1 MGSTNGAEIA
11 PDLKVT
17 HWMEL
22 KASYSY
28 VSLSL
33 IDKPT
38 HTKTSYVST
47 YEGSSPHNE
56 ATAQVLL
63 NLPRG
68 FEFDPTYRYVGSL
81 PAQLVKAYGTVDARL
96 GWHFARNLGLSVAG
110 QNLLQPRH
118 GELGSILTERRVY
131 AQITWQKI
139 SN

>member
-63 NLPRG
+63 NLPRA

-81 PAQLVKAYGTVDARL
+81 PAQLVKPYETADAPL
-96 GWHFARNLGLSVAG
+96 GGPF
-110 QNLLQPRH
+110 P
-118 GELGSILTERRVY
+118 SILGC
-131 AQITWQKI
+131 
-139 SN
+139 S